1 MSRSEAPGRTPS
13 RRRRWL
19 RPALV
24 GAFVVV
30 PLVEI
35 WAILQ
40 VGQLVGPWWT
50 IALLVLDSMVGAWLI
65 KREGGR
71 AFQALRQALQGGRM
85 PAAEIADGALIL
97 IGGTLMLSP
106 GFVLDLAGILL
117 ILPFTRPV
125 ARRLLTTVVERRLL
139 AAPTF
144 GGPPGG
150 GFGGP
155 FGPGNGQRPGP
166 GPEGPVVRGDVVE

>member
-1 MSRSEAPGRTPS
+1 MSHPGASRRTPT
-13 RRRRWL
+13 RRRGWV
-19 RPALV
+19 RPVLV
-24 GAFVVV
+24 VAFVLI
-30 PLVEI
+30 PLAEI

-50 IALLVLDSMVGAWLI
+50 IALLVLDSMIGAWLI

-71 AFQALRQALQGGRM
+71 AWRALREALQHGRM
-85 PAAEIADGALIL
+85 PARELADGALIL

-125 ARRLLTTVVERRLL
+125 ARRLLTSVVERRLIVTP
-139 AAPTF
+139 AF
-144 GGPPGG
+144 GAG
-150 GFGGP
+150 
-155 FGPGNGQRPGP
+155 FGPGGFDQGNGRRPGP